1 MTNVY
6 VERDGN
12 RYLISADGHAGDRD
26 VCNMITGIMYAF
38 AGYVENMEAAGEAA
52 IFNAVYPQST
62 EEAAELNGKMLFEV
76 SGDERVEAAYD
87 MAVIGLV
94 QLAASF
100 PENVSVSEG
109 KNE

>member
-12 RYLISADGHAGDRD
+12 RYLISAEGHADNRD
-26 VCNMITGIMYAF
+26 ICNMITGILYAF

-52 IFNAVYPQST
+52 IFNSVYPQSV
-62 EEAAELNGKMLFEV
+62 EEAAELDGKMLFEV